1 MKTVLHSQI
10 YFSILIILFMSMD
23 TATTKA
29 QTQLD
34 PEFLWAVSA
43 GGFAYDNSRDVV
55 TDNAGNIFITG
66 SYDVFADFG
75 DTTLVTETENV
86 FIAKLDTDGN
96 FMWAKSVLNFGTI
109 EVVTITLDNTENII
123 IAGNFAG
130 RFQIESGEELLSA
143 GGLDV
148 VILKYS
154 PDGDFIWLNQ
164 FGGIE
169 DNRVNDIST
178 DTFNNIYFTGYNNSP
193 TTGSNQIYT
202 ASFNEAGVFQ
212 WQRST
217 TGIGFYDKGTG
228 ICVNNMNNIFVTGAF
243 GDTKIFEGS
252 NALTQ
257 DSIVISNGITDIFL
271 AKYDVSGNLI
281 WVQNVDNPDYDEG
294 AKLSADLNGDIVLTG
309 LTSAVS
315 GANVYLAKYSE
326 AGSLIWETLISFF
339 PYNVYPKMALDNAGN
354 ISVIYLSSLGDNN
367 SSGLGEI
374 YFSRVNSQGVH
385 LWTTN
390 YGGFDFDDPGD
401 VDIDINGD
409 IVLSGG
415 YSVEGFFG
423 DTTLIS
429 IQASRDVFVT
439 KVAAP
444 KINYTPGIAEFGDV
458 VVGEN
463 LQVQVLVENTTGTT
477 LYFINSILIEEN
489 LESNFSIISGL
500 PVDSLLPFQ
509 SVNVDLLFAPQNT
522 GLKTGYLIFET
533 DSPTSPDTV
542 LVTGRGIINS
552 LTLSADTL
560 NFGSLDVNL
569 SSELTFSLFNDGT
582 ETIILSDILITGPN
596 ENEFGLIGQLQ
607 DSIPPTDSRTFRVIY
622 TPSVPGPKNASLE
635 ILSSSTSSPD
645 SIILLGNAITAIIVQ
660 QPDSVKL
667 GESTTL
673 TVTPPEGLEVLSSQ
687 FYYKRTGEP
696 IFQQSEMTLIGTDYA
711 ANIPLEYSTIRGIQY
726 YVEFSGVSELIT
738 FPSTDPINSP
748 ASLEVSIDEF
758 AYPQQMLPSEYGM
771 VSIPLTLNNPD
782 ISSVLQDDY
791 GPYNNSVWR
800 IFRWDELQE
809 DYLEFPDLNA
819 DFTPGNSFWLIQS
832 DGNPFNVNNAASVQS
847 FSSFN
852 IRIQPGWN
860 QIANPFAFPVDWFSI
875 ENSQLLDTIQPVRW
889 NIDSLDYEYNQF
901 VLNPWE
907 GYWLFN
913 PLSQTINLS
922 VPPVESI
929 GNTPLPKS
937 VYSFSTGEF
946 IIQVRARLE
955 NSRYNDNQNFV
966 GMINNK
972 NNLYGSNIYEAPP
985 IKNNIRLSIIGN
997 DKRYAQNVVPVN
1009 ADGAYWHVQL
1019 STVEKNKEV
1028 SLSLIFKNHLPEDF
1042 DVWILNLDSGI
1053 PIPINNNMAKVFTG
1067 ESGNV
1072 NLQLII
1078 GTENYAKETAGN
1090 ISLTPE
1096 EYVLNQNY
1104 PNPFNPS
1111 TTISYNLKEKSNVT
1125 LEVFDILGRKIKS
1138 LVDGEIQTA
1147 GQHTVIW
1154 NGKNISGNSVSSGV
1168 YLYRIHAND
1177 FIETKKMLLLR

>member
-1 MKTVLHSQI
+1 MKKVLQTLT
-10 YFSILIILFMSMD
+10 YFSILIILLMFVNSV
-23 TATTKA
+23 TTKA

-34 PEFLWAVSA
+34 PEFLWAISA

-55 TDNAGNIFITG
+55 TDNSGNIFITG

-86 FIAKLDTDGN
+86 FIAKLDGDGN
-96 FMWAKSVLNFGTI
+96 FLWAKSVLNFGTL
-109 EVVTITLDNTENII
+109 EVVTITLDNSGNII

-130 RFQIESGEELLSA
+130 RFQIESGEEFLSS
-143 GGLDV
+143 GGFDV
-148 VILKYS
+148 FIIKYT
-154 PDGDFIWLNQ
+154 PDGDFVWLNQ
-164 FGGIE
+164 FGGVE
-169 DNRVNDIST
+169 DNYVNDIST

-193 TTGSNQIYT
+193 TSGSNQIYT
-202 ASFNEAGVFQ
+202 ASFNESGVFQ

-217 TGIGFYDKGTG
+217 IGIGFYDKGTG

-243 GDTKIFEGS
+243 GDTKIFESS

-257 DSIVISNGITDIFL
+257 DTVVSNGITDIFL
-271 AKYDVSGNLI
+271 AKYDLSGNLM

-294 AKLSADLNGDIVLTG
+294 AKLSADVNGDIVLTG
-309 LTSAVS
+309 LTSATS
-315 GANVYLAKYSE
+315 GVNVYLAKYSE
-326 AGSLIWETLISFF
+326 GGSLIWETLLTFF

-354 ISVIYLSSLGDNN
+354 ISVIFLSTLGDNSN
-367 SSGLGEI
+367 SGLGEI
-374 YFSRVNSQGVH
+374 YFSRVNNQGVH

-390 YGGFDFDDPGD
+390 YGSFDFDDPGD

-444 KINYTPGIAEFGDV
+444 KINYSPVIAEFGDV
-458 VVGEN
+458 IVGEN
-463 LQVQVLVENTTGTT
+463 LQSQVLIENTSGTT
-477 LYFINSILIEEN
+477 LYFFNTLLVEEN
-489 LESNFSIISGL
+489 LESNFSILSGL

-509 SVNVDLLFAPQNT
+509 SITVDLLFAPQNT
-522 GLKTGYLIFET
+522 GLKTGFLIFET
-533 DSPTSPDTV
+533 DSPTSPDTI
-542 LVTGRGIINS
+542 LITGRGIINS
-552 LTLSADTL
+552 LTLSTDTL

-569 SSELTFSLFNDGT
+569 SSELTFELTNDGT

-607 DSIPPTDSRTFRVIY
+607 DSILPTDSRTFRVIY
-622 TPSVPGPKNASLE
+622 TPSVPGPKNASLV

-645 SIILLGNAITAIIVQ
+645 SIILLGNAISAIIVQ

-673 TVTPPEGLEVLSSQ
+673 TITPPEGLEVLSSQ
-687 FYYKRTGEP
+687 FYYRRTGER

-711 ANIPLEYSTIRGIQY
+711 ANIPQEYSTIRGIQY
-726 YVEFSGVSELIT
+726 YVEFSGDSELIT

-748 ASLEVSIDEF
+748 ASLVVIIDEF
-758 AYPQQMLPSEYGM
+758 TYPQQMLPSEYGM
-771 VSIPLTLNNPD
+771 VSVPLTLNNPD
-782 ISSVLQDDY
+782 ILSVLQDDY
-791 GPYNNSVWR
+791 GPYNSSVWR
-800 IFRWDELQE
+800 MFRWDELQD
-809 DYLEFPDLNA
+809 DYLEFPDMNSN
-819 DFTPGNSFWLIQS
+819 FTPGNSFWLIHR
-832 DGNPFNVNNAASVQS
+832 DGNTFNVNNAVSVQS

-852 IRIQPGWN
+852 VTVQPGWN
-860 QIANPFAFPVDWFSI
+860 QVANPFAFQVDWFNI
-875 ENSQLLDTIQPVRW
+875 ENSQLVNLPVRW
-889 NIDSLDYEYNQF
+889 NVDSLDYEYNQTI
-901 VLNPWE
+901 LNPWE
-907 GYWLFN
+907 GYWIFN
-913 PLSQTINLS
+913 PLSQSVNLS
-922 VPPVESI
+922 IPPLESLGDSPI
-929 GNTPLPKS
+929 LKLAQN
-937 VYSFSTGEF
+937 FNRDEF
-946 IIQVRARLE
+946 LIQVRAE
-955 NSRYNDNQNFV
+955 IGNSKYRDNQNFV
-966 GMINNK
+966 GMVDIK
-972 NNLYGSNIYEAPP
+972 NILYGKDIPEAPP
-985 IKNNIRLSIIGN
+985 IRNNLRLSIIEN
-997 DKRYAQNVVPVN
+997 DIRYAQNVVPVN
-1009 ADGAYWHVQL
+1009 PDGAYWHIQL

-1028 SLSLIFKNHLPEDF
+1028 FLSFNFMNHLPEGF
-1042 DVWILNLDSGI
+1042 NVWLLNLDSEVS
-1053 PIPINNNMAKVFTG
+1053 IPINSDRAKILTG
-1067 ESGNV
+1067 EKGNI

-1096 EYVLNQNY
+1096 QYVLSQNF

-1125 LEVFDILGRKIKS
+1125 LEIFDILGRKIKS
-1138 LVDGEIQTA
+1138 LVNGEIQSA
-1147 GQHTVIW
+1147 GRHTVVW

-1177 FIETKKMLLLR
+1177 FIETKKMLLIR